1 MSCFWRYD
9 KPRMY
14 SLPTTCTGEEW
25 QKVTRHLRTAVHTYM
40 YTYTVQYVL
49 PLICMSSA
57 VWYPSHACGVTSS
70 NATTWPL
77 GFAQLWP
84 ENISHL
90 LYTLLSEYSWTEID
104 HPASDKRKAV
114 KFAGWLA
121 GWVEVLHQE
130 SIIVRPIILVQLISH
145 DCIRLRH

>member
-1 MSCFWRYD
+1 MSYIRISED
-9 KPRMY
+9 LI
-14 SLPTTCTGEEW
+14 SNIPTPYRPHAQERNGRGSQGTWE
-25 QKVTRHLRTAVHTYM
+25 RPYM
-40 YTYTVQYVL
+40 CTYTL
-49 PLICMSSA
+49 RAPTHMSSA

-84 ENISHL
+84 ENISPSLIYIAFGVFLNINWSPRRQTSVKQLNL
-90 LYTLLSEYSWTEID
+90 L
-104 HPASDKRKAV
+104 
-114 KFAGWLA
+114 AGWL
-121 GWVEVLHQE
+121 EVLHQE